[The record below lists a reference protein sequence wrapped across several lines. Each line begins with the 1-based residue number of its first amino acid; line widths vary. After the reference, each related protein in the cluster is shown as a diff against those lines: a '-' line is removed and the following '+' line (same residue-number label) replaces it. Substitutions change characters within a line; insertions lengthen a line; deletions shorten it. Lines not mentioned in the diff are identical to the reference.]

1 MAEKTVISRGSW
13 GSKIA
18 FILAASGS
26 AIGLGSLWRF
36 PIMVGR
42 LGGAVYVFA
51 YILAVFFIGF
61 TEMLAELAIGRH
73 TQKNPVGAFEA
84 IRPGS
89 GWKFL
94 GYGGVITTIVILSYY
109 AVVAGWAFG
118 YLYKT
123 IFGLFKPDITW
134 QSSEAIFANFAA
146 NPWESLWCFL
156 VVMGITT
163 YIISK
168 GIQAGIEKFSKV
180 LMPLLFALIIFLAI
194 RALTLPGAGRGIA
207 FYLQPDLAK
216 VDLKVLFFAIGQA
229 FYSLSLGMG
238 IMITYGSYIPKREN
252 LVSSAGWVCFSTTL
266 VAFLAGI
273 IIYPTLFATPG
284 VTPDKF
290 QPSLGLMFQT
300 IPLVIA
306 KLPGGYL
313 FGVLFFILLQVAALT
328 STISLLEV
336 PVAFLIDEHKW
347 TRKKAALIIGGLSF
361 LLGVPSALS
370 VGASPAL
377 TRFGFLNKMDLL
389 FGNILLAVGGLGVCL
404 FLVYFWGVKPALE
417 EILGGGHRFR
427 LRQLWVFNLRFLAPL
442 AILILLIFIKTITK

>member
-1 MAEKTVISRGSW
+1 MAERKISGRGTW

-18 FILAASGS
+18 FILAAAGS

-42 LGGAVYVFA
+42 MGGAVYVFA

-84 IRPGS
+84 IRPRS
-89 GWKFL
+89 GWKYL
-94 GYGGVITTIVILSYY
+94 GYAGVVTTIAILSYY

-123 IFGLFKPDITW
+123 IFGLFRNITW
-134 QSSEAIFANFAA
+134 ESSAALFNRFVA
-146 NPWESLWCFL
+146 NPWESLFCFL

-163 YIISK
+163 YIISR
-168 GIQAGIEKFSKV
+168 GVQSGIERFAKI
-180 LMPLLFALIIFLAI
+180 LMPLLFILMIFLAF
-194 RALTLPGAGRGIA
+194 RALTLPGASRGVA
-207 FYLQPDLAK
+207 FYLKPELSKID
-216 VDLKVLFFAIGQA
+216 VKVLFFALGQA

-238 IMITYGSYIPKREN
+238 IMITYGSYISREEN

-273 IIYPTLFATPG
+273 IIYPTLFATPDL
-284 VTPDKF
+284 TPEKF
-290 QPSLGLMFQT
+290 EPSLGLMFQT

-306 KLPGGYL
+306 KLPGGFL

-328 STISLLEV
+328 STVSLLEV

-347 TRKKAALIIGGLSF
+347 ARPKAALFLGGLSF
-361 LLGVPSALS
+361 LLGIPSALS
-370 VGASPAL
+370 VGASTAL
-377 TRFGFLNKMDLL
+377 TRFGFFNKMDLI
-389 FGNILLAVGGLGVCL
+389 FGNILLAVGGLGVL
-404 FLVYFWGVKPALE
+404 IFLVYFWGIKPALE
-417 EILGGGHRFR
+417 EIRAGCPRFS
-427 LRQLWVFNLRFLAPL
+427 LEPLWVFNVRFLAPL
-442 AILILLIFIKTITK
+442 AILILLIFIKTITG

>member
-1 MAEKTVISRGSW
+1 MAERKISGRGTW

-18 FILAASGS
+18 FILAAAGS

-42 LGGAVYVFA
+42 MGGAVYVFA

-84 IRPGS
+84 IRPRS
-89 GWKFL
+89 GWKYL
-94 GYGGVITTIVILSYY
+94 GYAGVVTTIAILSYY

-123 IFGLFKPDITW
+123 IFGLFRNITW
-134 QSSEAIFANFAA
+134 ESSAALFNRFVA
-146 NPWESLWCFL
+146 NPWESLFCFL

-163 YIISK
+163 YIISR
-168 GIQAGIEKFSKV
+168 GVQSGIERFAKI
-180 LMPLLFALIIFLAI
+180 LMPLLFILMIFLAF
-194 RALTLPGAGRGIA
+194 RALTLPGASRGVA
-207 FYLQPDLAK
+207 FYLKPELSKID
-216 VDLKVLFFAIGQA
+216 VKVLFFALGQA

-238 IMITYGSYIPKREN
+238 IMITYGSYISREEN

-273 IIYPTLFATPG
+273 IIYPTLFATPDL
-284 VTPDKF
+284 TPEKF
-290 QPSLGLMFQT
+290 EPSLGLMFQT

-306 KLPGGYL
+306 KLPGGFL

-328 STISLLEV
+328 STVSLLEV

-347 TRKKAALIIGGLSF
+347 ARPKAALFLGGLSF
-361 LLGVPSALS
+361 LLGIPSALS
-370 VGASPAL
+370 VGASTAL
-377 TRFGFLNKMDLL
+377 TRFGFFNKMDLI
-389 FGNILLAVGGLGVCL
+389 FGNILLAVGGLGVL
-404 FLVYFWGVKPALE
+404 IFLVYFWGIKPALE
-417 EILGGGHRFR
+417 EIRAGCPRFR
-427 LRQLWVFNLRFLAPL
+427 LEPLWVFNVRFLAPL
-442 AILILLIFIKTITK
+442 AILILLIFIKTITG

>member
-1 MAEKTVISRGSW
+1 MAEREESGRGTW

-18 FILAASGS
+18 FILAAAGS

-42 LGGAVYVFA
+42 MGGAVYVFA

-84 IRPGS
+84 IRPRS
-89 GWKFL
+89 GWKYL
-94 GYGGVITTIVILSYY
+94 GYAGVVTTIAILSYY

-123 IFGLFKPDITW
+123 IFGLFKNITW
-134 QSSEAIFANFAA
+134 ESSAALFNRFVA
-146 NPWESLWCFL
+146 NPWESLFCFL

-163 YIISK
+163 YIISR
-168 GIQAGIEKFSKV
+168 GVQSGIERFAKI
-180 LMPLLFALIIFLAI
+180 LMPLLFILMIFLAF
-194 RALTLPGAGRGIA
+194 RALTLPGASRGVA
-207 FYLQPDLAK
+207 FYLKPELSKID
-216 VDLKVLFFAIGQA
+216 VKVLFFALGQA

-238 IMITYGSYIPKREN
+238 IMITYGSYISMEEN

-273 IIYPTLFATPG
+273 IIYPTLFATPDL
-284 VTPDKF
+284 TPEKF
-290 QPSLGLMFQT
+290 EPSLGLMFQT

-306 KLPGGYL
+306 KLPGGFL

-328 STISLLEV
+328 STVSLLEV
-336 PVAFLIDEHKW
+336 PVAFLIDEYKW
-347 TRKKAALIIGGLSF
+347 ARPKAALFLGGLSF
-361 LLGVPSALS
+361 LLGIPSALS
-370 VGASPAL
+370 VGASTAL
-377 TRFGFLNKMDLL
+377 TRFGFFNKMDLI
-389 FGNILLAVGGLGVCL
+389 FGNILLAVGGLGVL
-404 FLVYFWGVKPALE
+404 IFLVYFWGIKPALE
-417 EILGGGHRFR
+417 EIRAGCPRFR
-427 LRQLWVFNLRFLAPL
+427 LEPLWVFNVRFLAPL
-442 AILILLIFIKTITK
+442 AILILLIFIKTITG

>member
-1 MAEKTVISRGSW
+1 MAEREESGRGTW

-18 FILAASGS
+18 FILAAAGS

-42 LGGAVYVFA
+42 MGGAVYVFA

-84 IRPGS
+84 IRPRS
-89 GWKFL
+89 GWKYL
-94 GYGGVITTIVILSYY
+94 GYAGVVTTIAILSYY

-123 IFGLFKPDITW
+123 IFGLFRNITW
-134 QSSEAIFANFAA
+134 ESSAALFNRFVA
-146 NPWESLWCFL
+146 NPWESLFCFL

-163 YIISK
+163 YIISR
-168 GIQAGIEKFSKV
+168 GVQSGIERFAKI
-180 LMPLLFALIIFLAI
+180 LMPLLFILMIFLAF
-194 RALTLPGAGRGIA
+194 RALTLPGASRGVA
-207 FYLQPDLAK
+207 FYLKPELSKID
-216 VDLKVLFFAIGQA
+216 VKVLFFALGQA

-238 IMITYGSYIPKREN
+238 IMITYGSYISREEN

-273 IIYPTLFATPG
+273 IIYPTLFATPDL
-284 VTPDKF
+284 TPEKF
-290 QPSLGLMFQT
+290 EPSLGLMFQT

-306 KLPGGYL
+306 KLPGGFL

-328 STISLLEV
+328 STVSLLEV

-347 TRKKAALIIGGLSF
+347 ARPKAALFLGGLSF
-361 LLGVPSALS
+361 LLGIPSALS
-370 VGASPAL
+370 VGASTAL
-377 TRFGFLNKMDLL
+377 TRFGFFNKMDLI
-389 FGNILLAVGGLGVCL
+389 FGNILLAVGGLGVL
-404 FLVYFWGVKPALE
+404 IFLVYFWGIKPALE
-417 EILGGGHRFR
+417 EIRAGCPRFS
-427 LRQLWVFNLRFLAPL
+427 LEPLWVFNVRFLAPL
-442 AILILLIFIKTITK
+442 AILILLIFIKTITG

>member
-1 MAEKTVISRGSW
+1 MAEMGPGQRGGW
-13 GSKIA
+13 GSKLA
-18 FILAASGS
+18 FIFAASGS

-51 YILAVFFIGF
+51 YIVAVFFIGF

-89 GWKFL
+89 PWKYL
-94 GYGGVITTIVILSYY
+94 GYMGVLTTIVILSYY

-123 IFGLFKPDITW
+123 VFGVFKSDITW
-134 QSSEAIFANFAA
+134 QSSESIFSQFAA
-146 NPWESLWCFL
+146 NPWESLFCLL

-168 GIQAGIEKFSKV
+168 GIQAGVERFAKV
-180 LMPLLFALIIFLAI
+180 LMPLLFALIILLAM
-194 RALTLPGAGRGIA
+194 RALSLPGADRGIA
-207 FYLQPDLAK
+207 FYLKPELSK

-238 IMITYGSYIPKREN
+238 IMITYGSYISRRDN
-252 LVSSAGWVCFSTTL
+252 IISSAGWVCFSTTL
-266 VAFLAGI
+266 VALLAGI

-284 VTPDKF
+284 ITPDKF
-290 QPSLGLMFQT
+290 QPSLGLMFQA

-306 KLPGGYL
+306 KLPGGFL
-313 FGVLFFILLQVAALT
+313 FGVLFFVLLQVAALT

-347 TRKKAALIIGGLSF
+347 QRKKAALFLGGLSF
-361 LLGVPSALS
+361 FLGIPSAFS
-370 VGASPAL
+370 VGASGWL
-377 TRFGFLNKMDLL
+377 TRFGFLNKMDLI
-389 FGNILLAVGGLGVCL
+389 FGNILLAIGGLGVCL
-404 FLVYFWGVKPALE
+404 FVVYFWGIKPALE
-417 EILGGGHRFR
+417 EIAAGANRFR
-427 LRQLWVFNLRFLAPL
+427 LEKLWVFNVRYLAPL
-442 AILILLIFIKTITK
+442 AILILLIFIKAITR

>member
-1 MAEKTVISRGSW
+1 MAERKISGRGTW

-18 FILAASGS
+18 FILAAAGS

-42 LGGAVYVFA
+42 MGGAVYVFA

-84 IRPGS
+84 IRPRS
-89 GWKFL
+89 GWKYL
-94 GYGGVITTIVILSYY
+94 GYAGVVTTIAILSYY

-123 IFGLFKPDITW
+123 IFGLFRNITW
-134 QSSEAIFANFAA
+134 ESSAAIFNRFVA
-146 NPWESLWCFL
+146 NPWESLFCFL

-163 YIISK
+163 YIISR
-168 GIQAGIEKFSKV
+168 GVQSGIERFAKI
-180 LMPLLFALIIFLAI
+180 LMPILFILMVFLAL
-194 RALTLPGAGRGIA
+194 RALTLPGASRGIA
-207 FYLQPDLAK
+207 FYLKPELSKID
-216 VDLKVLFFAIGQA
+216 VKVLFFAIGQA

-238 IMITYGSYIPKREN
+238 IMITYGSYISKGEN

-273 IIYPTLFATPG
+273 IIYPTLFATPDL
-284 VTPDKF
+284 TPEKF
-290 QPSLGLMFQT
+290 EPSLGLMFQT

-306 KLPGGYL
+306 KLPGGFL
-313 FGVLFFILLQVAALT
+313 FGFLFFVLLQVAALT

-336 PVAFLIDEHKW
+336 PVSFLIDEHKW
-347 TRKKAALIIGGLSF
+347 SRPKAALFLGGLSF
-361 LLGVPSALS
+361 LLGIPSALS

-377 TRFGFLNKMDLL
+377 TRFGFFNKMDLI
-389 FGNILLAVGGLGVCL
+389 FGNILLAVGGLGVL
-404 FLVYFWGVKPALE
+404 IFLVYFWGIRPALE
-417 EILGGGHRFR
+417 EIRAGCPRFR
-427 LRQLWVFNLRFLAPL
+427 LETLWVFNVRFLAPL
-442 AILILLIFIKTITK
+442 AILILLIFIKTITG

>member
-1 MAEKTVISRGSW
+1 MAEREESGRGTW

-18 FILAASGS
+18 FILAAAGS

-42 LGGAVYVFA
+42 MGGAVYVFA

-84 IRPGS
+84 IRPRS
-89 GWKFL
+89 GWKYL
-94 GYGGVITTIVILSYY
+94 GYAGVVTTIAILSYY

-123 IFGLFKPDITW
+123 IFGLFKNITW
-134 QSSEAIFANFAA
+134 ESSAALFNRFVA
-146 NPWESLWCFL
+146 NPWESLFCFL

-163 YIISK
+163 YIISR
-168 GIQAGIEKFSKV
+168 GVQSGIERFAKI
-180 LMPLLFALIIFLAI
+180 LMPLLFILMIFLAF
-194 RALTLPGAGRGIA
+194 RALTLPGASRGVA
-207 FYLQPDLAK
+207 FYLKPELSKID
-216 VDLKVLFFAIGQA
+216 VKVLFFALGQA

-238 IMITYGSYIPKREN
+238 IMITYGSYISREEN

-273 IIYPTLFATPG
+273 IIYPTLFATPDL
-284 VTPDKF
+284 TPEKF
-290 QPSLGLMFQT
+290 EPSLGLMFQT

-306 KLPGGYL
+306 KLPGGFL

-328 STISLLEV
+328 STVSLLEV
-336 PVAFLIDEHKW
+336 PVAFLIDEYKW
-347 TRKKAALIIGGLSF
+347 ARPKAALFLGGLSF
-361 LLGVPSALS
+361 LLGIPSALS
-370 VGASPAL
+370 VGASTAL
-377 TRFGFLNKMDLL
+377 TRFGFFNKMDLI
-389 FGNILLAVGGLGVCL
+389 FGNILLAVGGLGVL
-404 FLVYFWGVKPALE
+404 IFLVYFWGIKPALE
-417 EILGGGHRFR
+417 EIRAGCPRFS
-427 LRQLWVFNLRFLAPL
+427 LEPLWVFNVRFLAPL
-442 AILILLIFIKTITK
+442 AILILLIFIKTITG

>member
-1 MAEKTVISRGSW
+1 MSVRGIW

-18 FILAASGS
+18 FILAAAGS

-42 LGGAVYVFA
+42 MGGAVYVLA

-73 TQKNPVGAFEA
+73 TQKNPVGAFET
-84 IRPGS
+84 IRPRS
-89 GWKFL
+89 GWKYL
-94 GYGGVITTIVILSYY
+94 GYAGVITTIAILSYY

-123 IFGLFKPDITW
+123 IFGLFQNVSW
-134 QSSEAIFANFAA
+134 ESSAAIFNRFVA
-146 NPWESLWCFL
+146 NPWESLFCFL

-163 YIISK
+163 YIISR
-168 GIQAGIEKFSKV
+168 GIQSGIERFAKI
-180 LMPLLFALIIFLAI
+180 LMPLLFILMIFLAV
-194 RALTLPGAGRGIA
+194 RALTLPGAGQGIA
-207 FYLQPDLAK
+207 FYLKPDLARIN
-216 VDLKVLFFAIGQA
+216 VKVLFFAIGQA

-238 IMITYGSYIPKREN
+238 IMITYGSYISKREN

-284 VTPDKF
+284 LTPEKF
-290 QPSLGLMFQT
+290 EPSLGLMFQT
-300 IPLVIA
+300 MPLVIA
-306 KLPGGYL
+306 KLPGGFL
-313 FGVLFFILLQVAALT
+313 FGFLFFILLQVAALT

-336 PVAFLIDEHKW
+336 PVAFFIDEHKW
-347 TRKKAALIIGGLSF
+347 ARPKVAVFIGGLSF
-361 LLGVPSALS
+361 LIGIPSALS

-377 TRFGFLNKMDLL
+377 TRFGFFNKMDLL
-389 FGNILLAVGGLGVCL
+389 FGNILLAIGGLGVL
-404 FLVYFWGVKPALE
+404 IFLVYFWGIKPALE
-417 EILGGGHRFR
+417 EIRAGCPRFR
-427 LRQLWVFNLRFLAPL
+427 LQPLWIFNVRFLAPI
-442 AILILLIFIKTITK
+442 AILVLLIFIKTITG

>member
-1 MAEKTVISRGSW
+1 MPERKDSGRGTW

-18 FILAASGS
+18 FILAAAGS

-42 LGGAVYVFA
+42 MGGAVYVFA

-84 IRPGS
+84 IRPRS
-89 GWKFL
+89 GWKYL
-94 GYGGVITTIVILSYY
+94 GYAGVVTTIAILSYY

-123 IFGLFKPDITW
+123 IFGLFRNITW
-134 QSSEAIFANFAA
+134 ESSAALFNRFVA
-146 NPWESLWCFL
+146 NPWESLFCFL

-163 YIISK
+163 YIISR
-168 GIQAGIEKFSKV
+168 GVQSGIERFAKI
-180 LMPLLFALIIFLAI
+180 LMPILFILMIFLAL
-194 RALTLPGAGRGIA
+194 RALTLPGASRGVT
-207 FYLQPDLAK
+207 FYLKPELSKID
-216 VDLKVLFFAIGQA
+216 VKVLFFAIGQA

-238 IMITYGSYIPKREN
+238 IMITYGSYISRGEN

-273 IIYPTLFATPG
+273 IIYPTLFATPDL
-284 VTPDKF
+284 TPEKF
-290 QPSLGLMFQT
+290 EPSLGLMFQT

-306 KLPGGYL
+306 KLPGGFL
-313 FGVLFFILLQVAALT
+313 FGFLFFILLQVAALT
-328 STISLLEV
+328 STVSLLEV

-347 TRKKAALIIGGLSF
+347 SRPKAALFLGGLSF
-361 LLGVPSALS
+361 LLGIPSALS
-370 VGASPAL
+370 VGASTAL
-377 TRFGFLNKMDLL
+377 TRFGFFNKMDLI
-389 FGNILLAVGGLGVCL
+389 FGNILLAVGGLGVL
-404 FLVYFWGVKPALE
+404 IFLVYFWGIKPALE
-417 EILGGGHRFR
+417 EIRAGCPRFR
-427 LRQLWVFNLRFLAPL
+427 LEPLWVFNVRFLAPL
-442 AILILLIFIKTITK
+442 AILILLIFIKTITG

>member
-1 MAEKTVISRGSW
+1 MAERKISGRGTW

-18 FILAASGS
+18 FILAAAGS

-42 LGGAVYVFA
+42 MGGAVYVFA

-84 IRPGS
+84 IRPRS
-89 GWKFL
+89 GWKYL
-94 GYGGVITTIVILSYY
+94 GYAGVVTTIAILSYY

-123 IFGLFKPDITW
+123 IFGLFRNITW
-134 QSSEAIFANFAA
+134 ESSAALFNRFVA
-146 NPWESLWCFL
+146 NPWESLFCFL

-163 YIISK
+163 YIISR
-168 GIQAGIEKFSKV
+168 GVQSGIERFAKI
-180 LMPLLFALIIFLAI
+180 LMPLLFILMIFLAF
-194 RALTLPGAGRGIA
+194 RALTLPGASRGVA
-207 FYLQPDLAK
+207 FYLKPELSKID
-216 VDLKVLFFAIGQA
+216 VKVLFFALGQA

-238 IMITYGSYIPKREN
+238 IMITYGSYISREEN

-273 IIYPTLFATPG
+273 IIYPTLFATPDL
-284 VTPDKF
+284 TPEKF
-290 QPSLGLMFQT
+290 EPSLGLMFQT

-306 KLPGGYL
+306 KLPGGFL
-313 FGVLFFILLQVAALT
+313 FGFLFFILLQVAALT
-328 STISLLEV
+328 STVSLLEV

-347 TRKKAALIIGGLSF
+347 ARPKAALFLGGLSF
-361 LLGVPSALS
+361 LLGIPSALS
-370 VGASPAL
+370 VGASTAL
-377 TRFGFLNKMDLL
+377 TRFGFFNKMDLI
-389 FGNILLAVGGLGVCL
+389 FGNILLAVGGLGVL
-404 FLVYFWGVKPALE
+404 IFLVYFWGIKPALE
-417 EILGGGHRFR
+417 EIRAGCPRFS
-427 LRQLWVFNLRFLAPL
+427 LEPLWVFNVRFLAPL
-442 AILILLIFIKTITK
+442 AILILLIFIKTITG